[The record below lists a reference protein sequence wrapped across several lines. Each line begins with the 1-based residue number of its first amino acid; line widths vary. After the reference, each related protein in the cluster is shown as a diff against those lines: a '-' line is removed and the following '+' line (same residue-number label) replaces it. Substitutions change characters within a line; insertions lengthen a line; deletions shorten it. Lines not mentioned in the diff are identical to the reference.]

1 MASWHDFCV
10 NFRRTKS
17 HEPSLEIFRT
27 NEEFLMKAA
36 LSQNTFYLVKSI
48 IHNLYH
54 INYMVFHVSFT
65 VSMPFLLID
74 RKGYR

>member
-1 MASWHDFCV
+1 MISVFCWHDFGV

-27 NEEFLMKAA
+27 NEEFLMQAA

-48 IHNLYH
+48 IHNLYSISCIVH
-54 INYMVFHVSFT
+54 RFNAIFA
-65 VSMPFLLID
+65 D
-74 RKGYR
+74 